1 MTAILLLNGPNLN
14 LLGTREPD
22 VYGAITLAEIEKRVT
37 LHADT
42 QGVQVRAIQSNQEGG
57 LIDALHEARTWAAG
71 VLFNPGAYTHTSIAL
86 RDAIISIGLP
96 VVEVHLSNIYSRE
109 PFRHHSYLA
118 GVCIGQI
125 SGFGWHSY
133 ILGIDALLSHLGIL
147 S

>member
-125 SGFGWHSY
+125 SGFGWRSY
-133 ILGIDALLSHLGIL
+133 ILGVDALFGHLGIL
-147 S
+147 K